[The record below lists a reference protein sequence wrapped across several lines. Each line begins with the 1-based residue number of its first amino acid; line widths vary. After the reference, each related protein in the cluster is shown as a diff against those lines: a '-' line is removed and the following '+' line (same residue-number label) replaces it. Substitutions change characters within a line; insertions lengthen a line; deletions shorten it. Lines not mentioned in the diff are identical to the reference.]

1 MSVDQEKFLEHFGK
15 YHSLVDTVNYN
26 YNEGIGY
33 RAILHYLDHEVEDV
47 RYPRIHVARL
57 PNGKDSPDSVS
68 FWSKELG
75 EKKLQCSATIENN
88 VRHCIAEYNNDN
100 DIFRLSFDMVEN
112 GAYWSGKIHYK
123 IKNMHIYAYSSL
135 GDKEYDKAEGT
146 IGEFEVEGG
155 DIAGILFESIPC
167 QITTTSKR
175 EDGTTTGK
183 ISEIFFY
190 NFYIDF

>member
-1 MSVDQEKFLEHFGK
+1 
-15 YHSLVDTVNYN
+15 
-26 YNEGIGY
+26 
-33 RAILHYLDHEVEDV
+33 
-47 RYPRIHVARL
+47 
-57 PNGKDSPDSVS
+57 
-68 FWSKELG
+68 
-75 EKKLQCSATIENN
+75 
-88 VRHCIAEYNNDN
+88 
-100 DIFRLSFDMVEN
+100 
-112 GAYWSGKIHYK
+112 
-123 IKNMHIYAYSSL
+123 MHIYAYSSL